1 MIRPED
7 VLPCLG
13 MKSADEAMLERIRDA
28 IAAVEAAVDARVLAV
43 RHPVA
48 RQDGGVILAGSWFHS
63 RALCRILAPCG
74 EALVFCATLGAGVDR
89 LVAAGT
95 ATGMSFAVLVSAAA
109 DALLHSHL
117 RAWEDEQRPAL
128 AREGLELTRRMCP
141 GYFDWP
147 IQDLPRLLPLCGARH
162 LGVATTGAHML
173 TPMKSLA
180 GLIGL
185 APAGSG
191 TSPVDEGCGGC
202 TQPGCAYRKE

>member
-7 VLPCLG
+7 VLPFLG
-13 MKSADEAMLERIRDA
+13 MRSADEALMERIREA
-28 IAAVEAAVDARVLAV
+28 IVAMEAAADARVLAV
-43 RHPVA
+43 RHAVEH
-48 RQDGGVILAGSWFHS
+48 RDGGVLLAGSAFHS

-74 EALVFCATLGAGVDR
+74 EVLIFCATLGAGVDR

-147 IQDLPRLLPLCGARH
+147 MEDLPRLLPLCGARH
-162 LGVATTGAHML
+162 MGVATTGAHML
-173 TPMKSLA
+173 TPIKSLA
-180 GLIGL
+180 GLLGL

-191 TSPVDEGCGGC
+191 ASPVDEGCRGC
-202 TQPGCAYRKE
+202 NQPGCAYRKE